1 MKNIERP
8 EIEALGDHDYLVR
21 VAQDEER
28 VTIRIRATP
37 EVVARIA
44 GPDADETRV
53 IAATIDYL
61 TTRQRP
67 DDLPKQMDLDDII
80 AAYDD
85 YLDDLG
91 SQIGKPAMNRI
102 GES

>member
-1 MKNIERP
+1 MKNIETP

-21 VAQDEER
+21 IAQDEER

-37 EVVARIA
+37 DVVARIA

-53 IAATIDYL
+53 IAATMAYL
-61 TTRQRP
+61 TARQRP
-67 DDLPKQMDLDDII
+67 DDLPKQLDLDDII

-85 YLDDLG
+85 YLDDVRTEIDSLG
-91 SQIGKPAMNRI
+91 
-102 GES
+102 